1 VDDGSSQS
9 SLVTLTASKGMG
21 NSRTAIV
28 GTQTV
33 WSAGD
38 QIYVSSKDGKVTGVL
53 TLEAEY
59 AGKTEGTFSG
69 FVFGN
74 PKSLEYSVFPA
85 PKNGTV
91 IDLSTIEGAG
101 EVDAPMIGKIDFN
114 AETDVQFANACGVL
128 LVNLPNAV
136 GMELEISATDKNST
150 QLGLSAKTDVTDIEW
165 NNGSPKLK
173 FIANAEKNITIT
185 DSDGGE
191 MYVPY
196 IITDVGNKDLSEVT
210 FNEEKNRLIVNKASL
225 LDNQGNLNVVGS
237 YVSTGAKV
245 HTYNV
250 DTKSFNT
257 NTKVESLVTSTTKT
271 EDGKV
276 QGKVEAV
283 ITQENINDSM
293 NNDEESGSIVSN
305 EVAYFNVSPSVTT
318 DQSTNQ
324 PIEVKEVVVTLPQVE
339 SDEQKAEVSISNI
352 SKDATVTIN
361 EEEINEGDDS
371 KNSIKELTVVLPSG
385 TTEAEAKEK
394 VVINMPNTTVTVKSA
409 DGNVLI
415 IDNMEASTA
424 PNTLVVEKD
433 VVIKNLNLQ
442 KGSLQVF
449 GRIDHLTVSGN
460 KKDIL
465 YIVIEVGGS
474 IGKITGN
481 ESYEIV
487 DKNKGEDLIIIPNP
501 QLSQFLLDDLGSDK
515 VTINPSTKYAEMKK
529 SDVITVG
536 ELIIDNFDEDLN
548 DYTINSLVGIEH
560 FINLTKLICV
570 QTQLK
575 GTVDLSKNTNIQ
587 EIDVNFNP
595 ELTGLNIDGLVNL
608 TSLKYNET
616 AIEKLNIPEKAVPY
630 IKVLNYGRQR
640 YDEKASPV
648 YVPDVN
654 KFTSLKELA
663 CYGQD
668 FTLTNPEIKAQLTD
682 LQCYMCEMD
691 ELDLSEYT
699 NLYGLTCYANNL
711 TELIIPENSNIGFLC
726 CYGNKLTTL
735 DVTPLGDNL
744 GELWCGSQENSNNN
758 QLTLYVTENQEARWN
773 SEWNENIIEPNVLVT
788 LKVVDNIQ
796 YVVIEN
802 TELSAAIM
810 EEIKKDELVLSGEVT
825 LNENNYAVMTQAV
838 ADEVTKLDF
847 GWGEYTITSLSGIE
861 NFKYLTRLECNN
873 TGLKTC
879 DLGSNTN
886 LEFVSLCNNNLTS
899 LEFTN
904 HPNLFGVFCSGNYN
918 LTSLNVQK
926 CEKLSQIA
934 FANAKFTT
942 ITIPNWQ
949 NLEYLDYSNTAET
962 ISFDL
967 SKFTK
972 LDCLVASGKGLTEL
986 NFSEACRNTLTQLLV
1001 ESNQLTSFN
1010 FSKYPNLWS
1019 FHCDNNQIKELDLSE
1034 AKKLGYFSCDYNYI
1048 KSLDITNTIIKDVV
1062 EDGLRC
1068 GNQKDNINL
1077 VLTLTEAQKAT
1088 CTDEWRNNNPR
1099 VFFPGETTEVPEGTG
1114 SLDEFG
1120 NGGVF

>member
-1 VDDGSSQS
+1 MVGCQSEKLVDDGSSQS

-91 IDLSTIEGAG
+91 IDLGTIEGAG

-114 AETDVQFANACGVL
+114 AETDVQFANACGVV
-128 LVNLPNAV
+128 LVDLPKAA
-136 GMELEISATDKNST
+136 GLELEIYAKDNANNELSISAF
-150 QLGLSAKTDVTDIEW
+150 TDVTKIEW
-165 NNGSPKLK
+165 VGDKPSLK
-173 FIANAEKNITIT
+173 FTPNTNKRITIT
-185 DSDGGE
+185 ESNGGS

-196 IITDVGNKDLSEVT
+196 IVNNITSQNQSNLSKVT
-210 FNEEKNRLIVNKASL
+210 FYEENYNLIVNEA
-225 LDNQGNLNVVGS
+225 NLIKDGKLNIVGS
-237 YVSTGAKV
+237 YVSENVKV
-245 HTYNV
+245 HTYNA
-250 DTKSFNT
+250 DNNNFNT
-257 NTKVESLVTSTTKT
+257 TAKAETNVTETKT
-271 EDGKV
+271 ENGV
-276 QGKVEAV
+276 TYGKVEAV
-283 ITQENINDSM
+283 ITNEQIQESM
-293 NNDEESGSIVSN
+293 SGSGDGSGSIVSN

-433 VVIKNLNLQ
+433 VVIKNLTLH

-460 KKDIL
+460 KEDIL

-616 AIEKLNIPEKAVPY
+616 AIKELNIPEKAIPN

-668 FTLTNPEIKAQLTD
+668 FTLTNLKIKAQLTD

-711 TELIIPENSNIGFLC
+711 TELIIPEYSNIGFLC

-773 SEWNENIIEPNVLVT
+773 SEWNETIIEPNVLVT

-810 EEIKKDELVLSGEVT
+810 AEIEKKDLILSGEVT

-838 ADEVTKLDF
+838 ADEVTKLEF
-847 GWGEYTITSLSGIE
+847 LYGEEYTIT
-861 NFKYLTRLECNN
+861 
-873 TGLKTC
+873 
-879 DLGSNTN
+879 N
-886 LEFVSLCNNNLTS
+886 LNDIDKFQNLTS
-899 LEFTN
+899 ITCVNKGLQEAKLNNNAALTEVNVMHNPELTTLEINKLPELSILKFSETAVGQLSISETQI
-904 HPNLFGVFCSGNYN
+904 PNITELYYGKLDNGPHAYVEDVNKF
-918 LTSLNVQK
+918 TSLNV
-926 CEKLSQIA
+926 LSC
-934 FANAKFTT
+934 
-942 ITIPNWQ
+942 
-949 NLEYLDYSNTAET
+949 YGYS
-962 ISFDL
+962 F
-967 SKFTK
+967 
-972 LDCLVASGKGLTEL
+972 
-986 NFSEACRNTLTQLLV
+986 TLTNENIMLQLIGLHCYNTGI
-1001 ESNQLTSFN
+1001 SSIDLA
-1010 FSKYPNLWS
+1010 KYPNLS
-1019 FHCDNNQIKELDLSE
+1019 SLTCCQNNLTELIIPDGCKIQDLTCHTNNINELDLTSLGDQLQSLQCGVQ
-1034 AKKLGYFSCDYNYI
+1034 KTGTMNLKLTPSQKVKWESTWLPEG
-1048 KSLDITNTIIKDVV
+1048 
-1062 EDGLRC
+1062 DGLNDNVEVIDESNTH
-1068 GNQKDNINL
+1068 GNNFWFEEL
-1077 VLTLTEAQKAT
+1077 
-1088 CTDEWRNNNPR
+1088 
-1099 VFFPGETTEVPEGTG
+1099 
-1114 SLDEFG
+1114 
-1120 NGGVF
+1120 